1 MKRRWSSPLI
11 PKYSFKIRDLTPQ
24 AHCPPRWKSF
34 QRSLWLKRPDQTLG
48 SKARMKSSV
57 PTLESNVRIKR
68 SDQAD
73 QSAFRLED
81 FQVEGSEGL
90 KLEEPQIEAQIGR
103 LLNQQISAD
112 ELWRLDRVYQL
123 IWSDERL
130 LKGNQMMSRWWAEPN
145 INWPVDMISAITPIS
160 YRLRLA
166 SQWLLLTSSYIE
178 HID

>member
-1 MKRRWSSPLI
+1 
-11 PKYSFKIRDLTPQ
+11 
-24 AHCPPRWKSF
+24 
-34 QRSLWLKRPDQTLG
+34 
-48 SKARMKSSV
+48 MKSSV

-123 IWSDERL
+123 I
-130 LKGNQMMSRWWAEPN
+130 
-145 INWPVDMISAITPIS
+145 
-160 YRLRLA
+160 
-166 SQWLLLTSSYIE
+166 
-178 HID
+178 